1 MRESMI
7 TKMNSQIMD
16 GIMDLAMM
24 VDLFARMKGNDT
36 MYGWFMVRLAGFLG
50 AQHFLLLLLAFIL
63 CGRPNGHFIQQN
75 GHKRGVFPPLQF
87 HSAKNGQNHIFVQIR
102 RIPSPKSLK
111 SFRSQERELV
121 QSHSCRIEG
130 PESVLNGYSSSFK

>member
-1 MRESMI
+1 MI

-50 AQHFLLLLLAFIL
+50 APTSSSCLHSVRKTKRPLYPAEWAQM
-63 CGRPNGHFIQQN
+63 GRLSA
-75 GHKRGVFPPLQF
+75 VTV

-111 SFRSQERELV
+111 LFRSQERELV

>member
-1 MRESMI
+1 MI

-16 GIMDLAMM
+16 GSMDLAMM

-50 AQHFLLLLLAFIL
+50 APTSSSCLLL

-75 GHKRGVFPPLQF
+75 GHK
-87 HSAKNGQNHIFVQIR
+87 
-102 RIPSPKSLK
+102 
-111 SFRSQERELV
+111 
-121 QSHSCRIEG
+121 
-130 PESVLNGYSSSFK
+130 